1 MSDTFGRARRLLLPL
16 ALVGL
21 AVLTGAGAGI
31 APADAGQRKPRQAEG
46 IDVSHWQ
53 SFIDWPLVARS
64 GKKFAFVKVTEG
76 TTFLDNRYAINHSR
90 ARTAGVVVGGYHY
103 AQPNAT
109 PGDAVAEADW
119 FVSNLNLMS
128 GDMRPALDL
137 ETANGLDV
145 PTLQQW
151 VRDWLARVHE
161 LTGEHA
167 TIYVSRAF
175 WRDRVGNTTEAALDG
190 SALWLSKWNVESP
203 ETWLPASDW
212 AGYRW
217 SFWQYSGCGSVKG
230 INGCVDL
237 DRFNGT
243 DLTPFLVD

>member
-1 MSDTFGRARRLLLPL
+1 MSDTFGRARRLLFPL

-21 AVLTGAGAGI
+21 AVLTGAGSGI
-31 APADAGQRKPRQAEG
+31 PPADAARKPNMTEG

-53 SFIDWPLVARS
+53 GRIDWADVARS
-64 GKKFAFVKVTEG
+64 GKKFAFIKVTEG
-76 TTFLDNRYAINHSR
+76 TTFLDKKYATYHANAR
-90 ARTAGVVVGGYHY
+90 AAGVVVGGYHY
-103 AQPNAT
+103 AQPNAN
-109 PGDAVAEADW
+109 PGDAIAEAEW
-119 FVSNLNLMS
+119 FVSNLALTY

-161 LTGEHA
+161 LTGQHA

-175 WRDRVGNTTEAALDG
+175 WRDRVGNTTEAALGG
-190 SALWLSKWNVESP
+190 SALWLSKWNVKSP
-203 ETWLPASDW
+203 ETWLPADDW
-212 AGYRW
+212 AGYGW
-217 SFWQYSGCGSVKG
+217 SFWQYSGCGSVRG
-230 INGCVDL
+230 IDGCVDL